1 MADDNDNSPEGDD
14 GDDVN
19 TSPFADDPVPDPN
32 YVPAARTGLT
42 ATGMFSTI
50 LLEWG
55 QAANQVDSVNFAYV
69 EVYRSATDVRPVPPD
84 GLIAQVRGTV
94 YSDTPPEPGTW
105 YYWIRAVSKHDVAGP
120 FNAQSGTDATTR
132 EQELDTALDDLN
144 ERLGDLD
151 DALTGTAGDDTLSG
165 TAGDD
170 TLNGLAGDDTLHG
183 SPGAD
188 ALNGGAGAD
197 TADYSQ
203 SNAGVLV
210 RLHDARAVK
219 FGHAQGDT
227 LTGIEHLIG
236 SRHNDTLAGD
246 GGDNRLEGR
255 DGNDVLYGGPTGG
268 DDMMYGG
275 NGDDRLFGGRGDD
288 TLTGGAGFDYLKG
301 GPGDDELVAGEG
313 MDILYGG
320 NGRDTFVFSPSNV
333 GGAVIADFSNG
344 EDRID
349 LTAFTGINSTRDLDI
364 VSHGDNVRIEVSGA
378 DYLTTIILSGF
389 DMNNLDNSD
398 FLFA

>member
-14 GDDVN
+14 GEDVN

-32 YVPAARTGLT
+32 YVPAVRTGLT
-42 ATGMFSTI
+42 ATGLYESI
-50 LLEWG
+50 LLEWDTPP
-55 QAANQVDSVNFAYV
+55 NLVDSVNLAYV
-69 EVYRSATDVRPVPPD
+69 EVYRSSTNVRPVPPE
-84 GLIAQVRGTV
+84 GLIAQVRGTI
-94 YSDTPPEPGTW
+94 YGDTPPEPGTW
-105 YYWIRAVSKHDVAGP
+105 YYWIRAVSKHGVAGP
-120 FNAQSGTDATTR
+120 FNDQAGTDATTR

-144 ERLGDLD
+144 ERLDDLD
-151 DALTGTAGDDTLSG
+151 DALTGTAGKDNLTG
-165 TAGDD
+165 TADD
-170 TLNGLAGDDTLHG
+170 DILIG

-188 ALNGGAGAD
+188 ALDGGPGAD
-197 TADYSQ
+197 TVDYSQ

-246 GGDNRLEGR
+246 GGNNRLEGR
-255 DGNDVLYGGPTGG
+255 DGNDVLYGGPAGG

-275 NGDDRLFGGRGDD
+275 NGDDRLFGGRGND

-301 GPGDDELVAGEG
+301 GAGDDELVAGEG
-313 MDILYGG
+313 MDIMYGG
-320 NGRDTFVFSPSNV
+320 TGRDTFVFSPSDA

-349 LTAFTGINSTRDLDI
+349 LTAFAGIDSMDDLDR
-364 VSHGDNVRIEVSGA
+364 VSYGDNVRIEVSGA

>member
-1 MADDNDNSPEGDD
+1 MADDNN
-14 GDDVN
+14 N
-19 TSPFADDPVPDPN
+19 SPFADDPAPDPN

-42 ATGMFSTI
+42 VNAGFSTI
-50 LLEWG
+50 LLEWD
-55 QAANQVDSVNFAYV
+55 QPPNQMDSVNLDYV
-69 EVYRSATDVRPVPPD
+69 EVYRSSTNVRPVPPD
-84 GLIAQVRGTV
+84 GLIAQVRGTI
-94 YSDTPPEPGTW
+94 YSDTPPQSGTW
-105 YYWIRAVSKHDVAGP
+105 YYWIRAVSKHGVAGP
-120 FNAQSGTDATTR
+120 FNDDTLTDTP
-132 EQELDTALDDLN
+132 
-144 ERLGDLD
+144 GD
-151 DALTGTAGDDTLSG
+151 DAIPGTAGDDTLSG

-170 TLNGLAGDDTLHG
+170 TMNGLAGDDILTG

-188 ALNGGAGAD
+188 ALNGGPGAD

-227 LTGIEHLIG
+227 LTDIEHVIG

-255 DGNDVLYGGPTGG
+255 DGSDVLYGGPAGG

-275 NGDDRLFGGRGDD
+275 NGDDRLFGGKGND

-301 GPGDDELVAGEG
+301 GPGNDELVAGEG

-320 NGRDTFVFSPSNV
+320 TGRDTFVFSPSDA

-344 EDRID
+344 EDVIN
-349 LTAFTGINSTRDLDI
+349 LTAFTGINSTNDLDI

-389 DMNNLDNSD
+389 NVNNLDNSD
-398 FLFA
+398 FLF

>member
-1 MADDNDNSPEGDD
+1 MADDDN
-14 GDDVN
+14 N
-19 TSPFADDPVPDPN
+19 SPFADDPVPDPN

-42 ATGMFSTI
+42 ATGLFSDI
-50 LLEWG
+50 LLEWD
-55 QAANQVDSVNFAYV
+55 APPSQVDSVNLAYV
-69 EVYRSATDVRPVPPD
+69 EVYRSSTNVRPVPPE
-84 GLIAQVRGTV
+84 GLIAQVRGTI
-94 YSDTPPEPGTW
+94 YADTPPEPGTW

-120 FNAQSGTDATTR
+120 FND
-132 EQELDTALDDLN
+132 DT
-144 ERLGDLD
+144 
-151 DALTGTAGDDTLSG
+151 LTGTAGDDTAGDDAITGTAGDDALSG
-165 TAGDD
+165 TAGTD
-170 TLNGLAGDDTLHG
+170 TMNGLAGDDILSS

-188 ALNGGAGAD
+188 ALNGGPGTD

-227 LTGIEHLIG
+227 LTDIEHVIG

-246 GGDNRLEGR
+246 GGDNRLEGH
-255 DGNDVLYGGPTGG
+255 DGSDVLYGGPAGG

-275 NGDDRLFGGRGDD
+275 NGDDRLFGGRGND

-301 GPGDDELVAGEG
+301 GPGNDELVAGEG

-320 NGRDTFVFSPSNV
+320 TGRDTFVFSPSNV

-349 LTAFTGINSTRDLDI
+349 LTAFAGIDSMDDLDR

-398 FLFA
+398 FLF